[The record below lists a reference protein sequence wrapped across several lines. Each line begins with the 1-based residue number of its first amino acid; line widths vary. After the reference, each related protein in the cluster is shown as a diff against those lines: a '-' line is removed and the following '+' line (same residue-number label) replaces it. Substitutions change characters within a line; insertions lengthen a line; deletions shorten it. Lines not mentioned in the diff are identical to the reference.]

1 MKRKQYLASPNE
13 TGCPEEGTSG
23 EQSPCDE
30 CQSCHLRHVIES
42 TRTLTTQNKIEWNY
56 CRKHL
61 TSWTEKICKDGFA
74 LWSQCSHSLV
84 VKDNVWSP
92 DELRGD
98 SDGGDIFI
106 FLGVPAQLVVV
117 PLLPK
122 MRWLQSWESSAEKLE
137 RNMEKHIFGG
147 THLLHPHIRGH
158 HLIFLILKCKIRY
171 WLQKQI
177 KRPKEPS

>member
-1 MKRKQYLASPNE
+1 MSVMSFKACYRIYTHSDHTEQNRVELLQE
-13 TGCPEEGTSG
+13 TFNLMNRENLQGWVCS
-23 EQSPCDE
+23 
-30 CQSCHLRHVIES
+30 L
-42 TRTLTTQNKIEWNY
+42 
-56 CRKHL
+56 
-61 TSWTEKICKDGFA
+61 
-74 LWSQCSHSLV
+74 CSHSLV